1 MDNHTGDDKLNR
13 ITTLTLDALDY
24 NMDVFMP
31 YFLATELKFVS
42 SEQLSL
48 LCEKFTSVFL
58 CFWEHHRICF
68 GG

>member
-31 YFLATELKFVS
+31 YFLDTELKFVS
-42 SEQLSL
+42 S
-48 LCEKFTSVFL
+48 
-58 CFWEHHRICF
+58 
-68 GG
+68 